1 MPWLMASL
9 GPPDAPL
16 WPLLLAGPLA
26 ALPLFSLWA
35 VSRGAWMGFG
45 DVKLALGMGWL
56 LGPWSGLFAVFFAFV
71 IGSVVLVPLM
81 LIERRVTHTVSY
93 GEQPAGL
100 TMKSEV
106 PFGPFL
112 VISTFIVWF
121 SLLYGID
128 IAAFVGW

>member
-1 MPWLMASL
+1 
-9 GPPDAPL
+9 
-16 WPLLLAGPLA
+16 
-26 ALPLFSLWA
+26 
-35 VSRGAWMGFG
+35 MGFG
-45 DVKLALGMGWL
+45 DVKLAIGIGFL
-56 LGPWSGLFAVFFAFV
+56 LGPLAGLVAVMLAFM
-71 IGSVVLVPLM
+71 IGGVVSAPL
-81 LIERRVTHTVSY
+81 LFLSSAIGRRVVHYVSSHRARFAY
-93 GEQPAGL
+93 